1 MKECLQEKVYDE
13 SIFMCGLRFRS
24 LRLLEEF
31 DFYTDYLQLTDIEK
45 KNIALIKRYE
55 KYADDYGDDF
65 GR

>member
-1 MKECLQEKVYDE
+1 MFEAQDWY
-13 SIFMCGLRFRS
+13 IPNN
-24 LRLLEEF
+24 
-31 DFYTDYLQLTDIEK
+31 TDIRALLTPVEI